1 MKFYAHLFVVTF
13 LFFLVLTGCKK
24 NDDVTDPGTTTETLS
39 DDEVADAV
47 AKSLVSSESGC
58 GLSGIVNISAESS
71 NGTVLL
77 LQPNKSNSPNIDSF
91 FHKTGNT
98 TYTTYDYNLSLKI
111 AFIKRGEE
119 YQIYVP
125 TCDTAK
131 VNIMAYGSVT
141 AKSGRYSYNDSCY
154 LGNTYLSG
162 ISPSS
167 DTITLSG
174 AAYYFSTFTVTA
186 TNKTYTLATRM
197 TFTSLKAP
205 KSTYQISSGT
215 VTIDL
220 EATLKSGKK
229 VNYAGGTIT
238 FTGNHNAT
246 LTFNGKTYTINLN
259 SGSVTM

>member
-13 LFFLVLTGCKK
+13 IFFLVLTGCKK

-47 AKSLVSSESGC
+47 AKSLVSGESGC
-58 GLSGIVNISAESS
+58 GLTGVVNISAENS
-71 NGTVLL
+71 NGTVLT
-77 LQPNKSNSPNIDSF
+77 LQPNNLNAPNIDSTI
-91 FHKTGNT
+91 HKTGNT
-98 TYTTYDYNLSLKI
+98 TYATYDYYLSLKI
-111 AFIKRGEE
+111 RFIKKGQE
-119 YQIYVP
+119 YLIYPP

-141 AKSGRYSYNDSCY
+141 AKTGRYSYHDSTY
-154 LGNTYLSG
+154 LSNTYLSG

-174 AAYYFSTFTVTA
+174 IAYYFSTFTVTA
-186 TNKTYTLATRM
+186 TNKTYTLATMM

-205 KSTYQISSGT
+205 KSTNQISSGT
-215 VTIDL
+215 VTVAL

-229 VNYAGGTIT
+229 VNYTGTIT
-238 FTGNHNAT
+238 FIGNQTAT

-259 SGSVTM
+259 SGSVTV

>member
-1 MKFYAHLFVVTF
+1 MKFYAHLFVVVF

-24 NDDVTDPGTTTETLS
+24 SEDPTDPGTTATETLT

-47 AKSLVSSESGC
+47 AKSLVSGESGC
-58 GLSGIVNISAESS
+58 GLTGVVNISAESS
-71 NGTVLL
+71 NGTVLT
-77 LQPNKSNSPNIDSF
+77 LQPNRLNSPNIDSTI
-91 FHKTGNT
+91 HKTGNT
-98 TYTTYDYNLSLKI
+98 TYTTYDYYLNLKI
-111 AFIKRGEE
+111 RFIKRGQE
-119 YQIYVP
+119 YLIYVP

-141 AKSGRYSYNDSCY
+141 AKTGRYSYQDSTY
-154 LGNTYLSG
+154 LSNTYLSG

-174 AAYYFSTFTVTA
+174 IAYYFSTFTVTA
-186 TNKTYTLATRM
+186 TNKTFSLATMM

-215 VTIDL
+215 VTVAL

-229 VNYAGGTIT
+229 VNYMGTIT
-238 FTGNHNAT
+238 FIGNQTAT

-259 SGSVTM
+259 SGAVTT

>member
-13 LFFLVLTGCKK
+13 IFFLVLSGCKK
-24 NDDVTDPGTTTETLS
+24 SDDVTDPGTITETLS

-47 AKSLVSSESGC
+47 AKSLVSGESGC
-58 GLSGIVNISAESS
+58 GLTGVVNISAESS
-71 NGTVLL
+71 NGTVLK
-77 LQPNKSNSPNIDSF
+77 LQPNNLNSPNIDSTI
-91 FHKTGNT
+91 HKTGNT
-98 TYTTYDYNLSLKI
+98 TYTSYDYYLTLKVR
-111 AFIKRGEE
+111 FIKKGQE
-119 YQIYVP
+119 YLIYLP

-141 AKSGRYSYNDSCY
+141 AKTGRYSYNDSTY
-154 LGNTYLSG
+154 LSNTYLSG

-167 DTITLSG
+167 DTISLSG
-174 AAYYFSTFTVTA
+174 VAYYFSTFTVTA
-186 TNKTYTLATRM
+186 TSKTYTLATMM

-205 KSTYQISSGT
+205 KSSYQISSGT
-215 VTIDL
+215 VTVAL

-229 VNYAGGTIT
+229 VNYTGTIT
-238 FTGNHNAT
+238 FIGNQTAT